1 MSYKINKYANKE
13 QFIVD
18 YNHRQGLQ
26 IQDGAELVE
35 GVYTEFT
42 YALLPNEIMFQE
54 EVEIEVDVLDYE
66 TKIEEYEEPIFNE
79 FGEIIGNETKTQ
91 EVQVPIMITVEEV
104 AVVPIFD
111 EEGNFIGEEEQ
122 NITKEVQQTHKE
134 KKIVTL
140 NYPIV
145 NPNYEEEQ
153 KQKEK
158 ERIAMLKLTR
168 GDVFRGLLQAKG
180 ITRSYIREMIEQ
192 LPVNTTEENFKK
204 EMALID
210 FDEALDFYRGNQLIN
225 TIGFQLGIKSE
236 QLDNFFRYNDYKFLL
251 NEQEV

>member
-1 MSYKINKYANKE
+1 MSYKIEKYANKE
-13 QFIVD
+13 QFIVE

-26 IQDGAELVE
+26 ILDGAELVE

-42 YALLPNEIMFQE
+42 YALLPNEIMFSE
-54 EVEIEVDVLDYE
+54 KVEIDVPTYDMLTGEV
-66 TKIEEYEEPIFNE
+66 
-79 FGEIIGNETKTQ
+79 IG
-91 EVQVPIMITVEEV
+91 
-104 AVVPIFD
+104 
-111 EEGNFIGEEEQ
+111 
-122 NITKEVQQTHKE
+122 THKATA
-134 KKIVTL
+134 IL
-140 NYPIV
+140 YYPIV

-180 ITRSYIREMIEQ
+180 VTRAYIRDMIGQ
-192 LPVNTTEENFKK
+192 LPAETTEEKFIK

-225 TIGFQLGIKSE
+225 TIGFQLGITE
-236 QLDNFFRYNDYKFLL
+236 TQLNNFFKYNDYECLL
-251 NEQEV
+251 EPDEPVEEVTDGE

>member
-1 MSYKINKYANKE
+1 MSYKIEKYTNKE
-13 QFIVD
+13 QFIVE

-26 IQDGAELVE
+26 ILDGAELVE

-54 EVEIEVDVLDYE
+54 EVEIDVP
-66 TKIEEYEEPIFNE
+66 EYDEN
-79 FGEIIGNETKTQ
+79 GEIVG
-91 EVQVPIMITVEEV
+91 
-104 AVVPIFD
+104 
-111 EEGNFIGEEEQ
+111 
-122 NITKEVQQTHKE
+122 THKE
-134 KKIVTL
+134 TVTL
-140 NYPIV
+140 SYPII

-180 ITRSYIREMIEQ
+180 ITRAYIREMIEQ
-192 LPVNTTEENFKK
+192 LPAETTEEHFIK

-225 TIGFQLGIKSE
+225 TIGFQLGITSE
-236 QLDNFFRYNDYKFLL
+236 QLDRFFETNDYKELL
-251 NEQEV
+251 NE

>member
-1 MSYKINKYANKE
+1 MSYKIEKYTDKTE
-13 QFIVD
+13 FIVK
-18 YNHRQGLQ
+18 YNHVQGLPL
-26 IQDGAELVE
+26 QDGAELVE

-54 EVEIEVDVLDYE
+54 EVEIEVDVPDYE
-66 TKIEEYEEPIFNE
+66 TKIEEYEEPIFDE
-79 FGEIIGNETKTQ
+79 EGNVTGYETKTQ
-91 EVQVPIMITVEEV
+91 EVQVYV
-104 AVVPIFD
+104 
-111 EEGNFIGEEEQ
+111 GS
-122 NITKEVQQTHKE
+122 HKE
-134 KKIVTL
+134 MQTVSI

-180 ITRSYIREMIEQ
+180 ITRSYIRDMINQ
-192 LPVNTTEENFKK
+192 LPDETTEEKFIK
-204 EMALID
+204 EMASID

-225 TIGFQLGIKSE
+225 TIGFQLGITSE
-236 QLDNFFRYNDYKFLL
+236 QLDRFFETNDYTVLL
-251 NEQEV
+251 VKEDEELPTNETVLPEEPVEEVANGE

>member
-1 MSYKINKYANKE
+1 MSYKIEKYKDKTI
-13 QFIVD
+13 FIVE
-18 YNHRQGLQ
+18 YNHRQHLQ

-42 YALLPNEIMFQE
+42 YALLPNEMMFQE
-54 EVEIEVDVLDYE
+54 EVEIDVPEYDEQGEV
-66 TKIEEYEEPIFNE
+66 
-79 FGEIIGNETKTQ
+79 IG
-91 EVQVPIMITVEEV
+91 
-104 AVVPIFD
+104 
-111 EEGNFIGEEEQ
+111 
-122 NITKEVQQTHKE
+122 THKE
-134 KKIVTL
+134 TVIL

-153 KQKEK
+153 AQKEK

-180 ITRSYIREMIEQ
+180 VTRAYIRDMIEQ
-192 LPVNTTEENFKK
+192 LPDETTEEKFIK

-225 TIGFQLGIKSE
+225 TIGFQLGITSE
-236 QLDNFFRYNDYKFLL
+236 QLDKFFETNDYKELL
-251 NEQEV
+251 NE